1 VEGLV
6 NQPYHSALEEPGHP
20 AVRNIHEEVR
30 RVTNSK
36 VTAILHDLIGTQRLP
51 AEFDAC
57 DLIYSEPA
65 FSQRDI
71 AVFLERV
78 GKTATGHEHQQML
91 YPLGVAA
98 RERPVVLIGGREIKS
113 HMPSPTYE
121 QPIRVDGPGKDG
133 KGINAKVL
141 AWNVESPTLDLLPF
155 IGNTTNLLRALAEGY
170 DCVGDPCCGF
180 GNTGLKFV
188 QAGKRAVLS
197 DHDPACLR
205 YVADH
210 MKLWEFGLV

>member
-1 VEGLV
+1 ME
-6 NQPYHSALEEPGHP
+6 QPYHSALEEPGHP

-51 AEFDAC
+51 AEFDTC
-57 DLIYSEPA
+57 DLIYAEPA
-65 FSQRDI
+65 FSQKDI

-113 HMPSPTYE
+113 HMPTPTSE
-121 QPIRVDGPGKDG
+121 HPIRFDGPGKDG
-133 KGINAKVL
+133 RGINAKVYVWNL
-141 AWNVESPTLDLLPF
+141 EFPKAWPA
-155 IGNTTNLLRALAEGY
+155 TTTALLRYLAEVY